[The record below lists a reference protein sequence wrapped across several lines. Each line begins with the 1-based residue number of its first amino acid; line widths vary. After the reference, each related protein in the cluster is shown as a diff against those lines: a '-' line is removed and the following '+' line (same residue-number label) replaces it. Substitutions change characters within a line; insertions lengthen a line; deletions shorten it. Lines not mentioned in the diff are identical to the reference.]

1 MSWQSYGA
9 DHSLV
14 LHTNDFDESY
24 RVSIE
29 NADEFSQSEC
39 EEIQDQ
45 ADAYFS
51 SSYLEDI
58 PEEGMYA
65 GRTYIV
71 EFEKGFVNNDVCF
84 LLDVAWR

>member
-1 MSWQSYGA
+1 MSWQSYGS

-14 LHTNDFDESY
+14 SHLNDFDESY

-39 EEIQDQ
+39 AEIQDQ
-45 ADAYFS
+45 ADAYFADC
-51 SSYLEDI
+51 YLEDV
-58 PEEGMYA
+58 PEYGMYA

-71 EFEKGFVNNDVCF
+71 EFEKGIANDEVCF
-84 LLDVAWR
+84 LLDVTFR